1 MNTDYVTQTK
11 REEKMQLIREGV
23 IGSVAFI
30 LLVALVFF
38 AFHVEAE
45 ACMVPGQQCEITP
58 NAFGPG
64 VHMDQYGR
72 VVRIIPR

>member
-11 REEKMQLIREGV
+11 KEEKMQLIREGV

-38 AFHVEAE
+38 AFHLE
-45 ACMVPGQQCEITP
+45 G
-58 NAFGPG
+58 
-64 VHMDQYGR
+64 
-72 VVRIIPR
+72 

>member
-45 ACMVPGQQCEITP
+45 ASLVFLQQ
-58 NAFGPG
+58 
-64 VHMDQYGR
+64 
-72 VVRIIPR
+72 